1 MLVRLGAAKENV
13 MEKMVVDSDLVKI
26 YEKVTT
32 KGKTRK
38 KVITVF
44 AWGDELEVGPVSG
57 DERPVSVNAR
67 AWQNGDYKSQLKQG
81 FISAK
86 AKLIP
91 PDKNEVVKFSICDV
105 QQGDASV
112 LETPK
117 KKILFVDCGE
127 NKLFA
132 RYLAARYS
140 GTKKDARLPVEAVLF
155 THGDKDHY
163 GGLLEIAAAEENP
176 TAKKK
181 IFIHPKAI
189 LHNGLVRKGPKDDA
203 EKAFGKTVQSGDQ
216 VLVTELVDDISNLKP
231 SQLSKDYAALVA
243 QIKAW
248 QGDKAI
254 SAHGGIAIQRLSDL
268 RTSPAFKAFSA
279 EGVKIQVLGPIEQ
292 QAGAGVTG
300 LPLLR
305 KPKRT
310 VPESQGQ
317 ELDANMALTAG
328 YDVSQTV
335 NGNSI
340 VLLVTYGNIRLLLT
354 GDINQQAEEAML
366 QKYPA
371 ADLRVD
377 VLKAPHHGSADFLP
391 RFLQA
396 AQPVV
401 SVISSGD
408 EQERTEYI
416 HPRATLVGS
425 LGKYSRVPQPLV
437 FCTELAAFMKYR
449 GLAGLV
455 TPKGVLTKDSKFY
468 ALERTS
474 FGIVHFCF
482 SKDRMLVFTH
492 SGKRDL
498 KEAYAFK
505 IDASG
510 KADFE
515 QPTIV

>member
-1 MLVRLGAAKENV
+1 
-13 MEKMVVDSDLVKI
+13 MEKRIIDSDLVKV
-26 YEKVTT
+26 YEKVTI
-32 KGKTRK
+32 KGKPGKR
-38 KVITVF
+38 VVTVL
-44 AWGDELEVGPVSG
+44 AWGDELEAGEESG
-57 DERPVSVNAR
+57 GERPVRVNTR
-67 AWQNGDYKSQLKQG
+67 SWQSGDFRTQYKEG
-81 FISAK
+81 FISSK
-86 AKLIP
+86 ANLIRP
-91 PDKNEVVKFSICDV
+91 EQNKVVKLSICDV

-112 LETPK
+112 LETPRK
-117 KKILFVDCGE
+117 KVMFVDCGE

-132 RYLAARYS
+132 RYVAARYS
-140 GTKKDARLPVEAVLF
+140 GTGKDNRLPVEAVLF

-176 TAKKK
+176 TAKKR

-189 LHNGLVRKGPKDDA
+189 LHNGLVRKGSKEP
-203 EKAFGKTVQSGDQ
+203 EKAFGKTVTVNGQAY
-216 VLVTELVDDISNLKP
+216 VTELVDDLSAQASN
-231 SQLSKDYAALVA
+231 QLSKDYAALAA

-248 QGDKAI
+248 KKDPAI
-254 SAHGGIAIQRLSDL
+254 SGHGGITIERLSDRRGSAAL
-268 RTSPAFKAFSA
+268 KAFAA
-279 EGVKIQVLGPIEQ
+279 EDVDIRVLAPIEQ
-292 QAGAGVTG
+292 EAGPGATG

-305 KPKRT
+305 NPKKT
-310 VPESQGQ
+310 VPESEG
-317 ELDANMALTAG
+317 EDLDANLALSSS
-328 YDVSQTV
+328 YSVSQTV

-340 VLLVTYGNIRLLLT
+340 VLLVTYGNIRLLMT
-354 GDINQQAEEAML
+354 GDINQQAE
-366 QKYPA
+366 A
-371 ADLRVD
+371 AILDANKDLRAD
-377 VLKAPHHGSADFLP
+377 VLKAPHHGSADFIP
-391 RFLQA
+391 KFLEA
-396 AQPVV
+396 VQPVV

-455 TPKGVLTKDSKFY
+455 NKRGTLTNTPKFY

-482 SKDRMLVFTH
+482 NKERLLVFTH

-498 KEAYAFK
+498 KEAYVFK
-505 IDASG
+505 IGPDG

-515 QPTIV
+515 QPKIC